1 MIFLISPSGAVFVVT
16 FIMMGFNVWAAAI
29 VMLIV
34 CMIIVHMLGCMALA
48 EINAN
53 AVSLVNLVMVSIGYN
68 NNNTLQILNQGN
80 FGTSHFVLYR
90 EVILSLETPKCIST
104 IVYGTFVFSCCDLRI
119 PLYFSERPLP
129 GCFLKSIFPFYAD
142 CWYCC

>member
-1 MIFLISPSGAVFVVT
+1 MVT

-53 AVSLVNLVMVSIGYN
+53 AVSLVNLVMVSIGY
-68 NNNTLQILNQGN
+68 III
-80 FGTSHFVLYR
+80 HYR
-90 EVILSLETPKCIST
+90 
-104 IVYGTFVFSCCDLRI
+104 F
-119 PLYFSERPLP
+119 
-129 GCFLKSIFPFYAD
+129 
-142 CWYCC
+142 